1 MPFQLFAPFVPYVPR
16 RADRGTARPAD
27 GAGGSGEGP
36 PAQAVMSFA
45 VKRAQ
50 AAEPNT
56 AAYSPCS
63 SRFLTI
69 SFQ

>member
-1 MPFQLFAPFVPYVPR
+1 MSFLQFAPFAPFVPR

-27 GAGGSGEGP
+27 GAGGALHP
-36 PAQAVMSFA
+36 VRQAVMSFA

-56 AAYSPCS
+56 AAYKP
-63 SRFLTI
+63 
-69 SFQ
+69 